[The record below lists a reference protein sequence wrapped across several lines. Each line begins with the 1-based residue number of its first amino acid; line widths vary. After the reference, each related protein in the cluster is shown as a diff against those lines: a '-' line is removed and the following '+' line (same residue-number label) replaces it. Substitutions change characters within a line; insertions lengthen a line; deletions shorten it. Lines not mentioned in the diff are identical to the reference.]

1 MNILLTNDD
10 GITED
15 GFSEFAEAL
24 RGRAACKVYV
34 IAPDRNRSGVSNAIT
49 VLTRRMEL
57 RLVAEDTW
65 ICEGTPADCARFG
78 IMGALPAKID
88 LLVSGINRGPNVGT
102 DIVYSGTA
110 AGARQGA
117 LCGVPSVA
125 YSLAGNLPPY
135 HWKDAIDYAVSH
147 LEEFVSLWKPD
158 IFLNINM
165 PNVLGGAREYKITY
179 PSLRSY
185 GGRVSFVRE
194 PGGTIACTVEDGP
207 VVTEDIE
214 GTDHRALVDGYVSV
228 SPVFLYPVVRGDL
241 CPLAPGFAA
250 VDTRSKG
257 A

>member
-24 RGRAACKVYV
+24 RKCGAYRVYV

-49 VLTRRMEL
+49 VLTNRMEL

-65 ICEGTPADCARFG
+65 TCEGTPADCARLG
-78 IMGALPAKID
+78 IMGALPVKID
-88 LLVSGINRGPNVGT
+88 LLVSGINRGPNIGT
-102 DIVYSGTA
+102 DIIYSGTA

-117 LCGVPSVA
+117 LCGVPSIA

-135 HWKDAIDYAVSH
+135 YWKDAIDYAVSH
-147 LEEFVSLWKPD
+147 LEEFASLWKRD

-165 PNVLGGAREYKITY
+165 PNVSGGAREYKITY
-179 PSLRSY
+179 PSMRNYNDSI
-185 GGRVSFVRE
+185 SFVRE
-194 PGGTIACTVEDGP
+194 PGGTTTCTIEGGP
-207 VVTEDIE
+207 VVTEGAG
-214 GTDHRALVDGYVSV
+214 GTDYRALVDGYASV
-228 SPVFLYPVVRGDL
+228 TPVFLYPVVRGDL

-250 VDTRSKG
+250 VYPRSEG